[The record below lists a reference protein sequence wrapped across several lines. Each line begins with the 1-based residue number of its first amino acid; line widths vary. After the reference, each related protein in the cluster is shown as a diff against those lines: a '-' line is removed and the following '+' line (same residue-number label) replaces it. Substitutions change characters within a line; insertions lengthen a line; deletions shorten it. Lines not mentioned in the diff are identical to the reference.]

1 MKLLSRISL
10 SYIAFSFIAFVIG
23 GIIFSNVIR
32 SIFYTQIDDN
42 LRTEKLL
49 IEEQIN
55 YSDSLPDFRL
65 IFGHLIEVTIFN
77 APCKKYEFIKDTLL
91 FDKNKSE
98 LLRYRQLT
106 TKNTSLHQRGYLIRI
121 FMPID
126 ETETL
131 IKTIII
137 ALTLLFLVLLALL
150 IYVNYFI
157 SRSVWT
163 PFYHTLENLKRYDI
177 NQTSPL
183 VLQKTSISEFRQL
196 NRTLDQMSTKLQ
208 QDYRSL
214 KEFNENASHEIQT
227 PLAIIKSKL
236 ELLIQNESLD
246 EGQMNIINSVY
257 EATNR
262 MSRLNQGLLL
272 ISKIDNHQFPIAE
285 KINFQL
291 LIEKNLEH
299 FKELISLKK
308 IRVTVAFSKSIER
321 EMNRT
326 LAEIL
331 ISNLLSNAIRHN
343 LEGGEIQVSADGEN
357 LTISNT
363 GHPLSLPPNDLFE
376 RFRKSD
382 RNSES
387 VGLGL
392 AIVKKIL
399 HIYNYQI
406 DYMVSESIHQL
417 KISFNPG
424 K

>member
-1 MKLLSRISL
+1 MKLLTRISL

-23 GIIFSNVIR
+23 GIFFSNVIR
-32 SIFYTQIDDN
+32 TIFYTQIDDN

-65 IFGHLIEVTIFN
+65 VFGHLIEVTIFN
-77 APCKKYEFIKDTLL
+77 APCKKHESIKDTLL

-98 LLRYRQLT
+98 LLPYRQLAA
-106 TKNTSLHQRGYLIRI
+106 KNTSLHQRGYLIRI

-126 ETETL
+126 QTETL

-137 ALTLLFLVLLALL
+137 ALALLFLVLLALL

-157 SRSVWT
+157 SRSVWN
-163 PFYHTLENLKRYDI
+163 PFYHTLESLTRYDI
-177 NQTSPL
+177 SRSTPL
-183 VLQKTSISEFRQL
+183 LLQETSISEFTQM
-196 NRTLDQMSTKLQ
+196 NRTLDQMSKKLQ

-236 ELLIQNESLD
+236 ELLVQNEALNED
-246 EGQMNIINSVY
+246 QMKIINSVY

-272 ISKIDNHQFPIAE
+272 ISKIDNNQFPISE

-299 FKELISLKK
+299 FEELISLKK
-308 IRVTVAFSKSIER
+308 IHVTRSFSDNVEQV
-321 EMNRT
+321 MNRT

-343 LEGGEIQVSADGEN
+343 LEEGEIQVSLDAEN

-363 GHPLSLPPNDLFE
+363 GHPLSFPPDELFE

-387 VGLGL
+387 AGLGL

-399 HIYNYQI
+399 HMYNYQI
-406 DYMVSESIHQL
+406 NYTVNGNIHKL
-417 KISFNPG
+417 KISFKPAN
-424 K
+424 

>member
-1 MKLLSRISL
+1 MKLLTRISL

-23 GIIFSNVIR
+23 GVIFSNVIR

-49 IEEQIN
+49 IEEEIN
-55 YSDSLPDFRL
+55 YSDNLPDFRL
-65 IFGHLIEVTIFN
+65 VFGHLIEVTIFN
-77 APCKKYEFIKDTLL
+77 APHKKFESIKDTLL
-91 FDKNKSE
+91 FDKKKSE
-98 LLRYRQLT
+98 LLPYRQLVA
-106 TKNTSLHQRGYLIRI
+106 KNTSLHQRGYLIRI
-121 FMPID
+121 LMPIE

-163 PFYHTLENLKRYDI
+163 PFYHTIESLSRYDI
-177 NQTSPL
+177 SRTSPL
-183 VLQKTSISEFRQL
+183 HLHDTSIREFKQL
-196 NRTLDQMSTKLQ
+196 NKTLDEMSTKLQ

-236 ELLIQNESLD
+236 ELLVQNETINED
-246 EGQMNIINSVY
+246 QMRIINSVY

-272 ISKIDNHQFPIAE
+272 ISKIDNNQFPIAE
-285 KINFQL
+285 NINFQS
-291 LIEKNLEH
+291 LIEKSLEH
-299 FKELISLKK
+299 FEELISLKK
-308 IRVTVAFSKSIER
+308 IKITSSFSKNVEWK
-321 EMNRT
+321 MNRT

-343 LEGGEIQVSADGEN
+343 IEDGEIHVSLDAET

-363 GHPLSLPPNDLFE
+363 GHPLRISPDDLFE
-376 RFRKSD
+376 RFRKSE

-392 AIVKKIL
+392 AIVKRIL
-399 HIYNYQI
+399 HIYGYPIEYSVNGN
-406 DYMVSESIHQL
+406 IHQL
-417 KISFNPG
+417 KVLFKS
-424 K
+424 

>member
-1 MKLLSRISL
+1 MKLLTRISIN
-10 SYIAFSFIAFVIG
+10 YIAFSFIAFVIG
-23 GIIFSNVIR
+23 GIFFSNVIR
-32 SIFYTQIDDN
+32 TIFYDQIDEN

-65 IFGHLIEVTIFN
+65 VFGHLIEVTVFN
-77 APCKKYEFIKDTLL
+77 SPRKARESIKDTLL
-91 FDKNKSE
+91 FDKSTSE
-98 LLRYRQLT
+98 LVPYRQLIA
-106 TKNTSLHQRGYLIRI
+106 KNTSLQKRGYLIRI
-121 FMPID
+121 CMPLD
-126 ETETL
+126 ETERL
-131 IKTIII
+131 ITTIII

-157 SRSVWT
+157 SRSVWN
-163 PFYHTLENLKRYDI
+163 PFYHTLESLTQYDI
-177 NQTSPL
+177 SQTTPL
-183 VLQKTSISEFRQL
+183 VLHNTKISEFKQL
-196 NRTLDQMSTKLQ
+196 NKTLDQMSKKLQ

-236 ELLIQNESLD
+236 ELLIQNEGLK
-246 EGQMNIINSVY
+246 EEEMRIINSVY

-272 ISKIDNHQFPIAE
+272 ISKIDNNQFPVSE
-285 KINFQL
+285 KINMQQ

-299 FKELISLKK
+299 FEELIALKNLH
-308 IRVTVAFSKSIER
+308 VTVNLAEIIEP

-343 LEGGEIQVSADGEN
+343 VEEGDIMVMLENGQLI
-357 LTISNT
+357 ISNT
-363 GHPLSLPPNDLFE
+363 GHALTSAPDELFE

-387 VGLGL
+387 AGLGL
-392 AIVKKIL
+392 AIVKRIL
-399 HIYNYQI
+399 NIYHFPIAYTVNGQ
-406 DYMVSESIHQL
+406 IHQM
-417 KISFNPG
+417 KISFR
-424 K
+424 